1 MICEKLLI
9 CYGYLH
15 ILLFFLVISSSG
27 CSRYI
32 LSSQYLTSHQKEGFK
47 DMFVVF
53 GIILDYWL
61 LDLVQAIHM
70 SWVLL
75 HSQLLCNKLL
85 YMQVHIYRLIY
96 FPPLVDVYVKYEVK
110 PTTSMTKFKLLYF
123 INARI

>member
-1 MICEKLLI
+1 MFPSLAVTKGLCVRNF
-9 CYGYLH
+9 CDDHH
-15 ILLFFLVISSSG
+15 ISGNPEG

-85 YMQVHIYRLIY
+85 YMQ
-96 FPPLVDVYVKYEVK
+96 
-110 PTTSMTKFKLLYF
+110 SMQYSDMD
-123 INARI
+123 IRISSEIGNRKKKKIDR

>member
-61 LDLVQAIHM
+61 LDLVCYHLLWFRRYICLGFCYIHNFSAI
-70 SWVLL
+70 SYYI
-75 HSQLLCNKLL
+75 CRCFF
-85 YMQVHIYRLIY
+85 YRFIKSLFLSY
-96 FPPLVDVYVKYEVK
+96 RYQFNFSKVK
-110 PTTSMTKFKLLYF
+110 SIFFNQSL
-123 INARI
+123 N